1 MSVEEDYLCLHEFP
15 DTARRTLKPELWQ
28 YLLGATETETTAKR
42 NRLALDTLAFR
53 KKVLRDVR
61 KVDCSTEFFGAKLQL
76 PVMLAPIGGL
86 DDLHPEGGKAVS
98 RGVEAAGAM
107 YMHSY
112 VGRSPIPD
120 CRAAAPDAELG
131 FSLYIRGGDDWIDEY
146 VKQAVDAG
154 FRFFGITVDSA
165 VYSRRERDIS
175 ARFAKPW
182 RVGTD
187 DTRHYQAGFDWDAV
201 KRFRDRH
208 PDVRLVLK
216 GIEDPADAE
225 MALDVGS
232 AAIYVSNH
240 GGRQLDHGI
249 GSISA
254 MKEIIQQVRGRAPV
268 IVDGAICRGSD
279 VVKALCLGA
288 DMVAIGRL
296 YGYALS
302 AAGAEGVTR
311 MLQLLQE
318 EIHEVMAL
326 LGVTS
331 LSELGPEF
339 LVSAPPVV
347 EPHQLSAFPL
357 INRE

>member
-1 MSVEEDYLCLHEFP
+1 M
-15 DTARRTLKPELWQ
+15 
-28 YLLGATETETTAKR
+28 
-42 NRLALDTLAFR
+42 
-53 KKVLRDVR
+53 
-61 KVDCSTEFFGAKLQL
+61 
-76 PVMLAPIGGL
+76 
-86 DDLHPEGGKAVS
+86 
-98 RGVEAAGAM
+98 
-107 YMHSY
+107 
-112 VGRSPIPD
+112 
-120 CRAAAPDAELG
+120 
-131 FSLYIRGGDDWIDEY
+131 
-146 VKQAVDAG
+146 
-154 FRFFGITVDSA
+154 
-165 VYSRRERDIS
+165 
-175 ARFAKPW
+175 
-182 RVGTD
+182 
-187 DTRHYQAGFDWDAV
+187 
-201 KRFRDRH
+201 
-208 PDVRLVLK
+208 
-216 GIEDPADAE
+216 
-225 MALDVGS
+225 
-232 AAIYVSNH
+232 
-240 GGRQLDHGI
+240 
-249 GSISA
+249 
-254 MKEIIQQVRGRAPV
+254 